1 MSLLATLLLTG
12 LFQSTAITGTVTDSA
27 TAVIPGARVT
37 LAPSDHP
44 AAPITVTTAQDG
56 AFTFPA
62 QKPGIYTAC
71 VEAQTFLRDCVENI
85 VITASSGRAL
95 PPIELKHL
103 GVPGNDPSLANT
115 GRPTPLPDT
124 QKAPTPDDLLRGPNT
139 PGRANNDLLYYHL
152 DVRVDPEKK
161 YISGKNTIR
170 FKMLTDADRI
180 QIDLVQALAV
190 DKILLENTPLKYTR
204 EERAVS
210 IEFPK
215 KLHKNKTYSIDFFYS
230 GHPVEGGRFGGI
242 TFKTDPAG
250 RTWINTACE
259 EEGASVWWPNK
270 DQWRDEPESMDI
282 SVAVPNGLTDVS
294 NGRFISKDDL
304 HDGYTRWNYHV
315 SYPIN
320 NYDVSLNIGTYTHF
334 ADTHKGL
341 SLDYYV
347 LPEDLEKAKLQFA
360 QVPAMLDAYE
370 HFFGEYPFPRDGYK
384 LIQAPYSG
392 MEHQTAVTYGNHFA
406 NGYLNRDW
414 TGVGINLRFDFI
426 IIHESGHEWFGNAVT
441 AADRADMWIHEG
453 FTTYLECLYVE
464 YMWGHADEVTYVN
477 ALKKKVHN
485 KLPII
490 PPRNTNA
497 EPPQDMYFKGA
508 LFLNTLRSVLHDNKD
523 ILHDDKE
530 WFALLHDFFQT
541 YKYKT
546 LMTEDVVKFFDDR
559 TSQDLAPIFNQYL
572 RHKEIPVLELKFTP
586 GTVQYRW
593 TTDETN
599 FAMPIQVAN
608 RTLTPTHRWQNTTS
622 PLTQADFE
630 AIQQSYYID
639 LKIE

>member
-1 MSLLATLLLTG
+1 MHMSLLAAFLLSG
-12 LFQSTAITGTVTDSA
+12 LFQTASVTGTVTDPA
-27 TAVIPGARVT
+27 TAAIPGARVT

-44 AAPITVTTAQDG
+44 AAPITTTTAQDG
-56 AFTFPA
+56 TFTFPT

-71 VEAQTFLRDCVENI
+71 VEAQAFVRNCRENI
-85 VITASSGRAL
+85 VIAASGGATLS
-95 PPIELKHL
+95 PIELKL
-103 GVPGNDPSLANT
+103 QPPPGQSDPSRANT

-124 QKAPTPDDLLRGPNT
+124 QKPPTPDDLLRGPNG
-139 PGRANNDLLYYHL
+139 PYRANNDLLDYHL
-152 DVRVDPEKK
+152 DLRVDPAQKFL
-161 YISGKNTIR
+161 SGKNTIR
-170 FKMLTDADRI
+170 FKMLTDGDRI

-190 DKILLENTPLKYTR
+190 EKILLENIPLHYTR
-204 EERAVS
+204 EERAVY
-210 IEFPK
+210 IDFPK
-215 KLHKNKTYSIDFFYS
+215 KLHKNKTYSIDFYYS

-250 RTWINTACE
+250 RPWVNTACE

-282 SVAVPNGLTDVS
+282 SVAVPNALTDVS
-294 NGRFISKDDL
+294 NGRFVSKVDL
-304 HDGYTRWNYHV
+304 HDGYTQWNYHV

-320 NYDVSLNIGTYTHF
+320 NYDVSLNIGAYTHF
-334 ADTHKGL
+334 SAEHKGL
-341 SLDYYV
+341 TLDYYV
-347 LPEDLEKAKLQFA
+347 LPEDLAKAKLQFA

-406 NGYLNRDW
+406 NGYLDRDW
-414 TGVGINLRFDFI
+414 TGVGINPRFDFI

-464 YMWGHADEVTYVN
+464 YMWGNADEVTYVN

-485 KLPII
+485 QTPII

-508 LFLNTLRSVLHDNKD
+508 LFLNTLRSVLHD
-523 ILHDDKE
+523 DKE
-530 WFALLHDFFQT
+530 WFALIHDFFQT

-546 LMTEDVVKFFDDR
+546 LMTEDVVKFFNDR
-559 TSQDLAPIFNQYL
+559 TSQDLTPIFNQYL
-572 RHKEIPVLELKFTP
+572 RHKEIPVLELKFTN
-586 GTVQYRW
+586 GSVQYRW
-593 TTDETN
+593 VAEETG

-608 RTLTPTHRWQNTTS
+608 RTLNPTNRWQNTTS
-622 PLTQADFE
+622 PLTRADFE
-630 AIQQSYYID
+630 SIASAYYID